1 MTTAEYFGLARPQS
15 PSLFGA
21 GQFVHSTFAMVRR
34 WCRMRQ
40 ALVELRELDDRM
52 LTDIGLCRS
61 TLYATAREVHGFKD
75 RGHGGF

>member
-15 PSLFGA
+15 PSLFDA
-21 GQFVHSTFAMVRR
+21 GQVARNALATVRR
-34 WCRMRQ
+34 WCRMRR

-61 TLYATAREVHGFKD
+61 TLYAAAREVHGFRD